1 MLVRY
6 YGGLYIGTNTLN
18 TSDTGISRN
27 NKSQMCAH
35 LSDKGAT
42 VNPVRDIKNLNCHPP
57 HPVEI
62 DDVQRLQQKILDTE
76 KAQRMA
82 EFFSLLGDPNR
93 LRIIS
98 LLAIQE
104 LCVCDLAAVLDMSES
119 AVSHQMRALRTM
131 RLVRYHKRGRK
142 VFYRLQDNHVL
153 NLYQSVA
160 EHLDEPDNEP

>member
-1 MLVRY
+1 
-6 YGGLYIGTNTLN
+6 
-18 TSDTGISRN
+18 
-27 NKSQMCAH
+27 MCAH
-35 LSDKGAT
+35 RSAQGAT
-42 VNPVRDIKNLNCHPP
+42 ANPVRDLKNLNCHPP

-62 DDVQRLQQKILDTE
+62 NDVERLQQKILDTE

-131 RLVRYHKRGRK
+131 RLVRYHKQGRK

-160 EHLDEPDNEP
+160 EHLDERDNEP

>member
-1 MLVRY
+1 M
-6 YGGLYIGTNTLN
+6 T
-18 TSDTGISRN
+18 
-27 NKSQMCAH
+27 AH
-35 LSDKGAT
+35 LSAKGAT
-42 VNPVRDIKNLNCHPP
+42 FSPVQEIKTLNCHPP

-62 DDVQRLQQKILDTE
+62 NQLERLQHQVLGTE

-82 EFFSLLGDPNR
+82 EFFSLLGDTNR

-98 LLAIQE
+98 VLAIQE
-104 LCVCDLAAVLDMSES
+104 LCVCDLAAILDMSES
-119 AVSHQMRALRTM
+119 AVSHQLRALRAM

-160 EHLDEPDNEP
+160 EHLDEIDGDC